1 MIYQAYEM
9 QRSMMAAA
17 SSWAAIGANL
27 LNNPSLPMGY
37 FGMGPAVASALQVF
51 AGFYEHKG
59 KPEFGIEAVVIGE
72 EEFAVTETVVLEKP
86 YGGLRH
92 FRREGLPE
100 DAPRMLVVAPMSGH
114 YATLLRGTVAR
125 LIENQEVWIT
135 DWADAKMVPL
145 DAGPFDL
152 DDYIDYLIDFVR
164 FIGPDTHM
172 LAVCQPSVPAFAAV
186 AVMGADNDPCRPAS
200 LTMMGGPVDTRAS
213 PTSVND
219 VAVTHPLS
227 WFEDNVIATVPG
239 NYPGAGREVYP
250 GFLQLAGFISMN
262 LQSHINSHY
271 EMFKH
276 LTVGD
281 TDSAAGTK
289 SFYDEYLSVCDMTAE
304 FYLQTIEHVF
314 QKHSLPK
321 GEFVH
326 RGKPIDPNAIR
337 DTALLAIEGERDDI
351 SGIGQTRAALDLA
364 PYLPEARKKY
374 LLAEDV
380 GHYGIFNGSKW
391 RKRIAPV
398 VEEWIRANAT
408 VQTAATA
415 APEPQATEPLVTETQ
430 AAGPDAAEAQ
440 ATTPEVTQPA
450 PVTKPRRFRRKRG
463 DAG

>member
-9 QRSMMAAA
+9 QRSLMATA

-27 LNNPSLPMGY
+27 LNNPALPIGY
-37 FGMGPAVASALQVF
+37 WGMGPAVASALQVF
-51 AGFYEHKG
+51 AGFYENKG
-59 KPEFGIEAVVIGE
+59 KPDFGIEAVVVDDE
-72 EEFAVTETVVLEKP
+72 EYAVTEDVVFEKP
-86 YGGLRH
+86 YGSLRH
-92 FRREGLPE
+92 FRRDGLPA
-100 DAPRMLVVAPMSGH
+100 DAPKLLIVAPMSGH

-125 LIENQEVWIT
+125 MVENQEVWIT

-145 DAGPFDL
+145 SAGRFDL
-152 DDYIDYLIDFVR
+152 DDYIDYLIEFLQV
-164 FIGPDTHM
+164 IGPNTHM
-172 LAVCQPSVPAFAAV
+172 LAVCQPSVPAFAAA

-219 VAVTHPLS
+219 VAVTRPLS
-227 WFEDNVIATVPG
+227 WFSNNVIATVPV
-239 NYPGAGREVYP
+239 NYPGAGRQVYP

-262 LQSHINSHY
+262 LESHMQSHY

-276 LTVGD
+276 LTMGD
-281 TDSAAGTK
+281 TDSAATTK
-289 SFYDEYLSVCDMTAE
+289 KFYDEYLSVCDMTAE

-326 RGKPIDPNAIR
+326 HGKPINPNAIR

-364 PYLPEARKKY
+364 PHLPDAKKQY
-374 LLAEDV
+374 LLAPDV

-391 RKRIAPV
+391 RNRIAPV
-398 VEEWIRANAT
+398 VEDWMRQHAITDSSSTVPAT
-408 VQTAATA
+408 PAA
-415 APEPQATEPLVTETQ
+415 
-430 AAGPDAAEAQ
+430 
-440 ATTPEVTQPA
+440 
-450 PVTKPRRFRRKRG
+450 KPKRKRRTQESG
-463 DAG
+463 VT